1 MVCSVIR
8 ATSKRLCFMASMAR
22 SNRTLSG
29 CLDPTFDSGLLT
41 FLLVQPTANASTPNR
56 RMTGIRRD
64 IEDLGKTV
72 VSLQSSTRKPKD
84 LPTTEDRR
92 LTTDFRLS
100 AVWPPPQSSTFL
112 AHLPLDRLYRR
123 RRCLPPEF
131 RLPRA
136 PQWPRC

>member
-22 SNRTLSG
+22 SNRPLSG

-64 IEDLGKTV
+64 IEDLGETV

-84 LPTTEDRR
+84 LPTTEERG
-92 LTTDFRLS
+92 LTSYFRLC
-100 AVWPPPQSSTFL
+100 AVWPSL
-112 AHLPLDRLYRR
+112 AYS
-123 RRCLPPEF
+123 
-131 RLPRA
+131 
-136 PQWPRC
+136 